1 VFAVTDVMA
10 VGALAAFRE
19 EGVRVPED
27 VSLAGF
33 DDIPLVRELSPPLA
47 TVALPLTEMGQAVTA
62 LALREPRGTRARV
75 VRVAGEIVLR
85 ASVAAPPAVSPSA
98 KPRRCP

>member
-1 VFAVTDVMA
+1 MFAVTDVMA

-33 DDIPLVRELSPPLA
+33 DDVPLVRELSPALA
-47 TVALPLTEMGQAVTA
+47 TVALPLAGTGQ
-62 LALREPRGTRARV
+62 RGDGARA
-75 VRVAGEIVLR
+75 A
-85 ASVAAPPAVSPSA
+85 
-98 KPRRCP
+98 